1 MLGAISLFMDL
12 VLLIELVALSVTPF
26 VELRG
31 AIPIA
36 LFLGVEPVY
45 AFFIC
50 TIANILVVPVLF
62 STLDHSYPHLSRFSL
77 VKKALLRI
85 ERGSERPIKR
95 YGAFGLALFI
105 AIPFPGSVAYVG
117 TLVAY
122 LLKIDRGKAFTAIG
136 IGVTVAG
143 VITTYL
149 SLKAAGM
156 LAW

>member
-1 MLGAISLFMDL
+1 MFFFMDII
-12 VLLIELVALSVTPF
+12 LLIELVALSITPF

-36 LFLGVEPVY
+36 LFLGVEPTY
-45 AFFIC
+45 AFLIC
-50 TIANILVVPVLF
+50 TIANILVVPVMF
-62 STLDHSYPHLSRFSL
+62 STLDRSYPHLSRFGF

-85 ERGSERPIKR
+85 ERMSEAPVKR

-122 LLKIDRGKAFTAIG
+122 LLKIERGKAFTAIG
-136 IGVTVAG
+136 IGITIAG
-143 VITTYL
+143 VLTTYL
-149 SLKAAGM
+149 SLKAAG
-156 LAW
+156 LLVW

>member
-1 MLGAISLFMDL
+1 MANQISVFMDL
-12 VLLIELVALSVTPF
+12 VLLIELVALSITPF

-36 LFLGVEPVY
+36 LFLGVDPVY
-45 AFFIC
+45 AFLIC
-50 TIANILVVPVLF
+50 TIANILMVPVLF
-62 STLDHSYPHLSRFSL
+62 SALDRFYPHLSRSGLFM
-77 VKKALLRI
+77 KALLRI
-85 ERGSERPIKR
+85 ERSSEAPMKR

-122 LLKIDRGKAFTAIG
+122 MLKIDRVKAFTAIG
-136 IGVTVAG
+136 IGITIAG
-143 VITTYL
+143 VLTTYL
-149 SLKAAGM
+149 SLKASGM